1 MVTMVPGNTQ
11 HLDCLNREKLL
22 NVGIKEPSVARFME
36 LWDMRSFWADEVC
49 LSAMEAE
56 TVIQLP
62 IFLRQR
68 LYLLIQYKGTQSLR
82 DWLI

>member
-11 HLDCLNREKLL
+11 HLDCLNWGKLL
-22 NVGIKEPSVARFME
+22 NGGIKEPSVARFME

-68 LYLLIQYKGTQSLR
+68 LYLLIQYKGTQSMR